1 MDWIGILTDG
11 VLAMIGPLTA
21 AYALSAIGLNL
32 QFGYG
37 GLLNFG
43 HVAFMMVGA
52 YGTAMTVEAG
62 GSLWLGVIVG
72 VLAAVLLGLLLGI
85 PTLRLRA
92 DYLAI
97 TTIAAAEVIRLLI
110 RSSWAEPVTNGV
122 FGIQGFADAFYD
134 LNPFQTAGLY
144 GIDPFV
150 VTGRKLWVMVVGWAL
165 VALATLLVWRI
176 IRSPWGRALKAIR
189 EDEDAASSVGKDPF
203 RFKLQV
209 LTLGGALGGV
219 AGILLAIE
227 QQSVIPDAYLP
238 QVTFILYVMV
248 ILGGAGTIMGPVL
261 GAIAFHLLYF
271 TIDAFM
277 ADAQQ
282 NVAWVGDL
290 LSPSDAAQ
298 VKLVMVGIG
307 LMLLMVFR
315 PQGILGDREEG
326 LIDVR

>member
-11 VLAMIGPLTA
+11 ILATIGPLTA

-52 YGTAMTVEAG
+52 YGTAITVEAG
-62 GSLWLGVIVG
+62 GSFWLGIVVGIG
-72 VLAAVLLGLLLGI
+72 VAVLLGLLLGL

-97 TTIAAAEVIRLLI
+97 TTIAAAEALRLLI

-122 FGIQGFADAFYD
+122 FGIQGFADAFFD
-134 LNPFQTAGLY
+134 LNPFEAAELY
-144 GIDPFV
+144 GIDPFL
-150 VTGRKLWVMVVGWAL
+150 VTGRKLWVMVVGWTL
-165 VALATLLVWRI
+165 VALVTLLMVRI

-189 EDEDAASSVGKDPF
+189 EDEDAAASIGKNAF
-203 RFKLQV
+203 RFKLQA
-209 LTLGGALGGV
+209 LTLGGAFAGA
-219 AGILLAIE
+219 AGILLAVE
-227 QQSVIPDAYLP
+227 QQNVTPDAYLP
-238 QVTFILYVMV
+238 QVTFILYVIV
-248 ILGGAGTIMGPVL
+248 ILGGAATIGGPII
-261 GAIAFHLLYF
+261 GAIVFQFLFF
-271 TIDAFM
+271 TLDAFM
-277 ADAQQ
+277 ADAQA
-282 NVAWVGDL
+282 NIGWLGDL

-298 VKLVMVGIG
+298 VKFVLVGVG

-315 PQGILGDREEG
+315 PQGLLGDREET
-326 LIDVR
+326 LIDER

>member
-1 MDWIGILTDG
+1 MDWIDILKDGILAT
-11 VLAMIGPLTA
+11 IGPLTA
-21 AYALSAIGLNL
+21 GYALSAIGLNL

-62 GSLWLGVIVG
+62 GSLWLGIVIG
-72 VLAAVLLGLLLGI
+72 LLAAVLLALILGL

-97 TTIAAAEVIRLLI
+97 TTIAAAEVIRLLM
-110 RSSWAEPVTNGV
+110 RSSWAEPITNGV
-122 FGIQGFADAFYD
+122 FGIQGFADAFYA
-134 LNPFQTAGLY
+134 LNPFETATLY
-144 GIDPFV
+144 GIDPFL
-150 VTGRKLWVMVVGWAL
+150 VTGRKLWMMVVGWTL
-165 VALATLLVWRI
+165 VVLATLFVWRI

-189 EDEDAASSVGKDPF
+189 EDEDAASSIGKDPF

-209 LTLGGALGGV
+209 LILGGV
-219 AGILLAIE
+219 IGAAAGILLAIE
-227 QQSVIPDAYLP
+227 QQNVVPDAYLP
-238 QVTFILYVMV
+238 QVTFILYVIV

-261 GAIAFHLLYF
+261 GAITFQFLFF
-271 TIDAFM
+271 TIDSFM
-277 ADAQQ
+277 ADTQS
-282 NVAWVGDL
+282 NIGWVGDI

-298 VKLVMVGIG
+298 IKLVLVGVG

-315 PQGILGDREEG
+315 PQGLLGDREES
-326 LIDVR
+326 LIDDR